1 MKRILILL
9 LLISA
14 KAYSQYDVNIEAKA
28 LKIQP
33 IVVNLKGDTA
43 IYMHWV
49 ADGVDRSDSTVGCNI
64 LVRLYDRTMHAVA
77 SFNLAVPA
85 SVVKTWALDPKPID
99 DFILSQNPRLKRKT
113 Q

>member
-1 MKRILILL
+1 MKYLL
-9 LLISA
+9 LLIILISTSCFA
-14 KAYSQYDVNIEAKA
+14 QFDANIEKKS
-28 LKIQP
+28 LKIDP

-49 ADGVDRSDSTVGCNI
+49 ADAVDRSDTTVGCNV
-64 LVRLYDRTMHAVA
+64 LVRLYDRSFHSVA
-77 SFNLAVPA
+77 SFTLSVPA
-85 SVVKTWALDPKPID
+85 SVVKQWALDPKPID